1 VRTPLW
7 KQCENVTVIGTE
19 MKLSFAI
26 ILSCLLVLIITGGS
40 CKKDP
45 TGPPVCDTCN
55 VDTTHH
61 PTPNDTTSH
70 TFTWSQ
76 STLSGEGILT
86 GCWVFGPKNIYV
98 VGGSIWKWNG
108 TNWNEDTVQ
117 WSRGTLHGLLSGSSL
132 FAFSEKD
139 MWITNGGVVLHV
151 VGSYAVRFDVGG
163 SLHSSWGTSSANMYS
178 VGDGGTILH
187 FDGTNW
193 TRMASGTTKKL
204 QNVWGTDNQHIWA
217 AGWDVNHAISEL
229 LRYDGI
235 SWREESLETNGE
247 GYKWG
252 LGSIWACDSAGTCV
266 AFSSGSQLFRKTS
279 LAEWREDDSDR
290 IGNRGSDGGYIGVT
304 VRGNS
309 PNDLIVG
316 GNWGFLSHWNGK
328 SWHVYPD
335 FYDYTNNSFGIG
347 ALSMKDNSICVV
359 GLKNGASWIA
369 IGQRK

>member
-1 VRTPLW
+1 
-7 KQCENVTVIGTE
+7 

-26 ILSCLLVLIITGGS
+26 ILSCLLVLVITGGS

-70 TFTWSQ
+70 NFTWTES
-76 STLSGEGILT
+76 SLPNEGILT

-193 TRMASGTTKKL
+193 TRMVSGTTKNL
-204 QNVWGTDNQHIWA
+204 YSIWGTSDGDIWA
-217 AGWDVNHAISEL
+217 AGFYSTTAETGLVHYDGTAWQSIDPKTVGNIGPGADGIGAVWTCDSSGTPVVVLAGSGMWRRSGTGSWRGDGSLLPNKLSTGGNVGIYEL
-229 LRYDGI
+229 SGNSANDILGAGGWGWVGHWNGRSWLRYDSLYDLSNGTYTSGGI
-235 SWREESLETNGE
+235 SM
-247 GYKWG
+247 K
-252 LGSIWACDSAGTCV
+252 
-266 AFSSGSQLFRKTS
+266 
-279 LAEWREDDSDR
+279 
-290 IGNRGSDGGYIGVT
+290 
-304 VRGNS
+304 
-309 PNDLIVG
+309 
-316 GNWGFLSHWNGK
+316 
-328 SWHVYPD
+328 
-335 FYDYTNNSFGIG
+335 NNT
-347 ALSMKDNSICVV
+347 ACVV
-359 GLKNGASWIA
+359 GLKSGNSWVA

>member
-1 VRTPLW
+1 
-7 KQCENVTVIGTE
+7 

-26 ILSCLLVLIITGGS
+26 ILSCLLVLVITGGS

-70 TFTWSQ
+70 NFTWTES
-76 STLSGEGILT
+76 SLPNEGILT

-193 TRMASGTTKKL
+193 TRMVSGTTKNL
-204 QNVWGTDNQHIWA
+204 YSIWGTSDGDIWA
-217 AGWDVNHAISEL
+217 AGFYSTTAETGLVHYDGTAWQSIDPKTVGNIGPGTDGIGAVWTCDSSGTPVVVLAGSGMWRRSGTGSWRSDGSLLPNKLSTGGNVGIYEL
-229 LRYDGI
+229 SGNSANDILGAGGWGWVGHWNGRSWLRYDSLYDLSNGTYTSGGI
-235 SWREESLETNGE
+235 SM
-247 GYKWG
+247 K
-252 LGSIWACDSAGTCV
+252 
-266 AFSSGSQLFRKTS
+266 
-279 LAEWREDDSDR
+279 
-290 IGNRGSDGGYIGVT
+290 
-304 VRGNS
+304 
-309 PNDLIVG
+309 
-316 GNWGFLSHWNGK
+316 
-328 SWHVYPD
+328 
-335 FYDYTNNSFGIG
+335 NNT
-347 ALSMKDNSICVV
+347 ACVV
-359 GLKNGASWIA
+359 GLKSGNSWVA

>member
-1 VRTPLW
+1 VVGGAVW
-7 KQCENVTVIGTE
+7 KWDGVKWTDVSPAYN
-19 MKLSFAI
+19 
-26 ILSCLLVLIITGGS
+26 GS
-40 CKKDP
+40 
-45 TGPPVCDTCN
+45 
-55 VDTTHH
+55 
-61 PTPNDTTSH
+61 
-70 TFTWSQ
+70 
-76 STLSGEGILT
+76 LSGE
-86 GCWVFGPKNIYV
+86 
-98 VGGSIWKWNG
+98 
-108 TNWNEDTVQ
+108 
-117 WSRGTLHGLLSGSSL
+117 LSGSTM

-139 MWITNGGVVLHV
+139 YWLTYGGLIFHSD
-151 VGSYAVRFDVGG
+151 GRTAVPYSFSSSTISGP
-163 SLHSSWGTSSANMYS
+163 LHSSWGTSSANMYS

-193 TRMASGTTKKL
+193 TRMVSGTTKKL